1 MAACEIMCVVLRK
14 VGLGRLA
21 CNHTALVLT
30 AKMNTNSNLCVMVM
44 EEATNS
50 TQAES
55 LECVCSWRI

>member
-1 MAACEIMCVVLRK
+1 MCVVLRK

-21 CNHTALVLT
+21 RNHTALVLT
-30 AKMNTNSNLCVMVM
+30 AEMNTNSNLCVMVM
-44 EEATNS
+44 GEATNS